1 MKKFKL
7 MAFLLI
13 TVVSGLFF
21 IAQKPVSIQAAETPT
36 EYSISVGLYNAST
49 NAPINVIT
57 SDLTFL
63 EQNGY
68 YYVQHSNAT
77 YNTNISAK
85 PSVSWHSIFG
95 TGINSSQYIKVLV
108 GNSMWP
114 DEYPINVTF
123 HYGMQYGVNSV
134 SGSDNDISF
143 SLKYL
148 NSTTIQHT
156 LAYSGVADKQ
166 ASQPA
171 TAATFNTLNLS
182 IAILKDDMVPVI
194 SGSEGAIVTSVD
206 NPINPNV
213 IKQNLVAWDDED
225 GDISNKISIG
235 NSTYPFDLGEDDQN
249 TGPSLSQVPIG
260 NYQIEYTVFDSAMN
274 QSSFIVHILVKDIVF
289 PEISGELETYT
300 IGYKETL
307 NIEQIR
313 STLVA
318 TDNYDENVEIVIKE
332 NNYTTNKSQ
341 IGTYNVVFS
350 ATDSSLNETEKV
362 IYVTVV
368 DNVAPTFS
376 GPTTLSKPKNQ
387 VLTES
392 QIRSQLTAN
401 DEISGNRTGNISLV
415 TDNYTGKGALVGSY
429 TLTYA
434 VSDTA
439 GNQKQHTVTVS
450 VIDDKGAWWFM
461 RDGYFISVPDSV
473 ALTRQQIIDI
483 LVATGQM
490 VVEATTYINFTLD
503 EYAGNENEPGIYA
516 ISIKTTSVNGTE
528 SVKNMAI
535 QVTSETNTG
544 GDIVID
550 APLTHWG
557 QYGSYYLI
565 GLGGLLFLL
574 VALAVFM
581 KPRKKSQK
589 RRRFR

>member
-1 MKKFKL
+1 
-7 MAFLLI
+7 MALLLI

-21 IAQKPVSIQAAETPT
+21 IAQKPVSVQAAATPT

-49 NAPINVIT
+49 NAQINIVNT
-57 SDLTFL
+57 NLTFL
-63 EQNGY
+63 EQDGY
-68 YYVQHSNAT
+68 YYVQHTNSS
-77 YNTNISAK
+77 YNTNVDAK
-85 PSVSWHSIFG
+85 PAVSWHSVLG
-95 TGINSSQYIKVLV
+95 SGISSSQYIKVQV
-108 GNSMWP
+108 GNSTWP
-114 DEYPINVTF
+114 TSDPINVTF
-123 HYGMQYGVNSV
+123 RYGMQFGVNAV

-143 SLKYL
+143 TLKYL
-148 NSTTIQHT
+148 SSTSIQHT
-156 LAYSGVADKQ
+156 LAYSNVADKQ
-166 ASQPA
+166 QSYPA
-171 TAATFNTLNLS
+171 TATNFSNMNIS
-182 IAILKDDMVPVI
+182 IAILKEDMVPVI
-194 SGSEGAIVTSVD
+194 SGEVAFVTNVD

-225 GDISNKISIG
+225 GDISNQISMG

-249 TGPSLSQVPIG
+249 TGPSLSPVPIG
-260 NYQIEYTVFDSAMN
+260 NYEIEYTVFDSAMN
-274 QSSFIVHILVKDIVF
+274 QSSLTVHVLVKDITF
-289 PEISGELETYT
+289 PEISGGQDTYT

-313 STLVA
+313 ASLVGS
-318 TDNYDENVEIVIKE
+318 DNYDEGVDVVIKT
-332 NNYTTNKSQ
+332 NDYTVNKSQ
-341 IGTYNVVFS
+341 IGTYQVVFS
-350 ATDSSLNETEKV
+350 ATDTSLNETTKTIQV
-362 IYVTVV
+362 HVV
-368 DNVAPTFS
+368 DNVSPTFS

-401 DEISGNRTGNISLV
+401 DEISGNRTANITLV

-434 VSDTA
+434 VSDAA

-450 VIDDKGAWWFM
+450 VIDDTGAWWFM

-473 ALTRQQIIDI
+473 TLTRQQIIDI
-483 LVATGQM
+483 LVATDQL
-490 VVEATTYINFTLD
+490 VVEATTYINFVLD
-503 EYAGNENEPGIYA
+503 EYAGNESEPGIYA
-516 ISIKTTSVNGTE
+516 MSIKTTSVNGTE